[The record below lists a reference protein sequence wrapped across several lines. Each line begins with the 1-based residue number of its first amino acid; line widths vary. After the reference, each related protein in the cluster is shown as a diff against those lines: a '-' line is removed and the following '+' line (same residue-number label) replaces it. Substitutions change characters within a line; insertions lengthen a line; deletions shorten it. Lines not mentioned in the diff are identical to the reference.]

1 MPAAARRLI
10 ILLLCA
16 AVAVACAPTEITVRK
31 SEVRS
36 GIPAGAQQ
44 AVVERIVDGDTL
56 WVRVDEPGGPLPAG
70 ATHKVRLLGIDTPE
84 TQGPGGV
91 ECGGAEATAVAE
103 RHLLVG
109 ATVHL
114 IADRED
120 KDRYDRYLRYLWT
133 DDGMFFNSQIVRDGL
148 ARAVLYQPND
158 AYIDRLRAD
167 EAEARDLRR
176 GIWGDLC

>member
-1 MPAAARRLI
+1 MPSAALRLTVV
-10 ILLLCA
+10 LLGAL
-16 AVAVACAPTEITVRK
+16 VAVGCAPETNVRK

-36 GIPAGAQQ
+36 GIPPGAQQ

-70 ATHKVRLLGIDTPE
+70 ATHKIRLLGIDTPE

-103 RHLLVG
+103 RHLLLG

-148 ARAVLYQPND
+148 ARAVLYEPND
-158 AYIDRLRAD
+158 AYIDVLRMN
-167 EAEARDLRR
+167 EAEARDNGR